1 MNRQSYLDAGLLK
14 NECEECIALLKAD
27 IADLEYISGNIK
39 TIIGD
44 EGLKSEALDAYKSHL
59 NKYFKL
65 DFFFTARK
73 VSVCGF

>member
-39 TIIGD
+39 NGKINVTT
-44 EGLKSEALDAYKSHL
+44 KK
-59 NKYFKL
+59 
-65 DFFFTARK
+65 
-73 VSVCGF
+73 